1 MNLLRK
7 HRLKQLKV
15 PSTRRARGYALGEVL
30 LAFAVLSLVF
40 AGLIYG
46 YIQANRMSEWSSMS
60 LAAQAFAAQGAE
72 QARAADWRPRD
83 WPPTNGPGTMDELK
97 APTNYPRSDFMDIP
111 MQGAPTSTNANFWVT
126 NVITVTDVFANR
138 NPQLRQIRCDCI
150 WTFPLTG
157 LLQTNTV
164 ILLRSPDQ

>member
-1 MNLLRK
+1 MIRN
-7 HRLKQLKV
+7 HR
-15 PSTRRARGYALGEVL
+15 PTRSDSPPGQPARGYALGEVL
-30 LAFAVLSLVF
+30 LAFAVISLVF

-60 LAAQAFAAQGAE
+60 LAAQASAAQGAE

-83 WPPTNGPGTMDELK
+83 WPQTNGPGTMDELK
-97 APTNYPRSDFMDIP
+97 APTNYSRGDWMDIP
-111 MQGAPTSTNANFWVT
+111 MQGAPNSTNSNFWVT
-126 NVITVTDVFANR
+126 NVITVTDVFANH